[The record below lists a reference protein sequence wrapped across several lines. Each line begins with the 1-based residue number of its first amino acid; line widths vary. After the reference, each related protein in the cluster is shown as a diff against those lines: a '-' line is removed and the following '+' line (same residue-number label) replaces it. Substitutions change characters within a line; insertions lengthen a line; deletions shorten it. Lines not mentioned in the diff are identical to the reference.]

1 MKNKTLRI
9 ILDLVLIIVG
19 IIFLIIGINDAYNL
33 YKDSKSNDNIM
44 FKKSYNSVKQDN
56 IYKYIKLQEIDKI
69 LDNEKG
75 ILLIGKTT
83 DPWMHILVSP
93 VNDILEGEIEKI
105 YYLELDNIDE
115 TSETFIDLNKR
126 LDKLNS
132 PCIVIFNKGQLL
144 TVLNKEDIFNPDYE
158 GAPIDYYDDKR
169 IDELKEKLIKI
180 TEIN

>member
-33 YKDSKSNDNIM
+33 YKDSKSNDNIT